1 MRNLRATHGF
11 YGMNK
16 QTGQANHG
24 ALQRE
29 ENASAKKEP
38 GAADEKKL
46 TL

>member
-1 MRNLRATHGF
+1 MVLSS
-11 YGMNK
+11 
-16 QTGQANHG
+16 
-24 ALQRE
+24 RE